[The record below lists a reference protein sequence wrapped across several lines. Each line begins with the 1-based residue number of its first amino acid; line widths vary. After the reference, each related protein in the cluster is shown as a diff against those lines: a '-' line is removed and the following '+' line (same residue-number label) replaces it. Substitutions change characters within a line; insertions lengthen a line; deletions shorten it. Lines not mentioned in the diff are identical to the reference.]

1 MIAGQLTY
9 KPRSFVH
16 TSVMKSTL
24 WLCALLFAVPLRAQD
39 EAETPSLTLAA
50 PSSAL
55 PGSSNWQFQLVALN
69 PGTRTLYYRP
79 PVTLRGQAHA
89 TGASLPV
96 IFHATD
102 EAVLAIAPGTF
113 AARLYTASQPP
124 QLSGRIVLEFEA
136 GLPTPLR
143 TAIQV
148 DAVGMPRTDAAD
160 TVKPLRRL
168 TNLTPATSALERT
181 FAGRLGLHES
191 IYFIYG
197 PDAPAAKFQISF
209 KYKLMDLN
217 QPQPGGFTHTLQ
229 GGFTQRS
236 LWDIDANS
244 SPFYDTSYMPELMF
258 ESLAPM
264 PTERDGWFTWLGS
277 QLAFKHESNGRDGP
291 DSRSLNTVNFRAAVM
306 LGPID
311 DWHLLVIP
319 EVFTYVT
326 SLSDNRDLKD
336 YRGYGQLRLGLSRDG
351 RRPSVLYAVRAGK
364 DFNHWTHQVDLTLP
378 FRTQWLNIETAFL
391 LQYFNGYGESLRSY
405 SEKSETIRAGFSL
418 VR

>member
-1 MIAGQLTY
+1 
-9 KPRSFVH
+9 
-16 TSVMKSTL
+16 MKSTL
-24 WLCALLFAVPLRAQD
+24 WLCALLLALSLHAQ
-39 EAETPSLTLAA
+39 EETETPSLALSAPAA
-50 PSSAL
+50 ALSGSA
-55 PGSSNWQFQLVALN
+55 GWQLQLVALN
-69 PGTRTLYYRP
+69 PGTRTIYYRP
-79 PVTLRGQAHA
+79 PATLSGQAHT

-96 IFHATD
+96 EFRAA
-102 EAVLAIAPGTF
+102 EAAVLAIAPGTF
-113 AARLYTASQPP
+113 ATRLYTAAQPP
-124 QLSGRIVLEFEA
+124 LVSGRVVLEFET
-136 GLPTPLR
+136 GLPAPLR

-148 DAVGMPRTDAAD
+148 DATATPRVDAAD
-160 TVKPLRRL
+160 PAQPLRHL
-168 TNLTPATSALERT
+168 TNLTPAASALERS
-181 FAGRLGLHES
+181 FAGRFGLHEP

-229 GGFTQRS
+229 GGYTQRS

-244 SPFYDTSYMPELMF
+244 SPFYDTSYMPELML

-264 PTERDGWFTWLGS
+264 PTERDGWFTRLGS

-291 DSRSLNTVNFRAAVM
+291 DSRSLNTVNFRAAAM

-311 DWHLLVIP
+311 DWHLLIIP
-319 EVFTYVT
+319 EVFAYVT

-336 YRGYGQLRLGLSRDG
+336 YRGYGQLRLGLSRDA

-378 FRTQWLNIETAFL
+378 FRTQWLNIETSFL
-391 LQYFNGYGESLRSY
+391 IQYFNGYGESLRAY
-405 SEKSETIRAGFSL
+405 TEKSETVRAGISL

>member
-1 MIAGQLTY
+1 
-9 KPRSFVH
+9 
-16 TSVMKSTL
+16 MKSAL
-24 WLCALLFAVPLRAQD
+24 WLWLLLALPLVAQEET
-39 EAETPSLTLAA
+39 EAPSLALSA
-50 PSSAL
+50 PGAVLSGSA
-55 PGSSNWQFQLVALN
+55 SWQLQLVALN

-79 PVTLRGQAHA
+79 PATLSGHAHV

-96 IFHATD
+96 EFHTT
-102 EAVLAIAPGTF
+102 ETAVLAIAPGSF
-113 AARLYTASQPP
+113 ATRLYSMAQPP
-124 QLSGRIVLEFEA
+124 LLSGRVVLEFET
-136 GLPTPLR
+136 GLPAPLR
-143 TAIQV
+143 TAIQI
-148 DAVGMPRTDAAD
+148 DATVTPRVDAAD
-160 TVKPLRRL
+160 PVQPLRHL
-168 TNLTPATSALERT
+168 TSLTPAASALERT
-181 FAGRLGLHES
+181 FAGRFGLHEP

-217 QPQPGGFTHTLQ
+217 QPAPDGFTHTLQ
-229 GGFTQRS
+229 GGYTQRS

-264 PTERDGWFTWLGS
+264 PTDRDGWFTRLGS

-319 EVFTYVT
+319 EVFAYVT

-336 YRGYGQLRLGLSRDG
+336 YRGYGQLRLSLSRDA
-351 RRPSVLYAVRAGK
+351 RRPALLYAVRAGK
-364 DFNHWTHQVDLTLP
+364 DFNHWTHQADLTLP
-378 FRTQWLNIETAFL
+378 FRTIWLNIETSFL
-391 LQYFNGYGESLRSY
+391 IQYFNGYGESLRAY
-405 SEKSETIRAGFSL
+405 SEKSETVRAGISL